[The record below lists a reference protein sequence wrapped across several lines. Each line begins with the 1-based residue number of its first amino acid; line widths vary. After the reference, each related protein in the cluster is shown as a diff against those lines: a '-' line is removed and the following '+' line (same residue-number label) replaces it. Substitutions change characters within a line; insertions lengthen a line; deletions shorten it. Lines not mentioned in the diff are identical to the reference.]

1 MSELTLKKGPFKP
14 TSKEEITKLL
24 DDFLRLNCQINFTT
38 PAGNK
43 IIGCLDDAYVA
54 RSQPIL
60 DADGTIVDMD
70 WWMAWYI
77 AWWTDNS
84 PSIRP
89 HLSHI
94 KSTFIED
101 DYILQFTADRGTSF
115 KLQTIEP
122 DVYFDSEDEQ
132 LLQNLKDFRKE
143 DIPWIDNARSKW
155 KELLKEVADQWR
167 PEKDDVDLKV
177 DLTEKQLRE
186 WDFS

>member
-1 MSELTLKKGPFKP
+1 
-14 TSKEEITKLL
+14 
-24 DDFLRLNCQINFTT
+24 
-38 PAGNK
+38 
-43 IIGCLDDAYVA
+43 
-54 RSQPIL
+54 
-60 DADGTIVDMD
+60 
-70 WWMAWYI
+70 MAWYI

-122 DVYFDSEDEQ
+122 DVYFDSEDER